1 MNKTIIVTGIPGTG
15 KTTVCNVVEKL
26 AKNAG
31 LEVNVINYGTAMVE
45 ILQKYEK
52 EMERDTM
59 RKTDINFQR
68 KLQRETAGAVLEKV
82 GRLGGIT
89 IIDTHMSIKTLEG
102 YLPGLPSHVLQL
114 LKPEMFVLVEAQPN
128 EISSRRMKDT
138 TRKRDEA
145 VEEAIKEELLF
156 SRLMA
161 GACAVLTGSPVK
173 IVINAEGKQE
183 EAATKILNALG
194 VR

>member
-15 KTTVCNVVEKL
+15 KTTVCNVVAKL
-26 AKNAG
+26 ARNAG
-31 LEVNVINYGTAMVE
+31 LEVNVINYGTVMVE
-45 ILQKYEK
+45 VLRKHEK
-52 EMERDTM
+52 AMERDTM
-59 RKTDINFQR
+59 RKTDVNFQR
-68 KLQRETAGAVLEKV
+68 KLQRESAGAVLEKI
-82 GRLGGIT
+82 RRPSGIT

-102 YLPGLPSHVLQL
+102 YLPGLPFHVLQL
-114 LKPEMFVLVEAQPN
+114 LKPEMLVVVEAPPN

-138 TRKRDEA
+138 TRKRDET

-173 IVINAEGKQE
+173 IVINGEGKQE

>member
-1 MNKTIIVTGIPGTG
+1 
-15 KTTVCNVVEKL
+15 
-26 AKNAG
+26 
-31 LEVNVINYGTAMVE
+31 MVE
-45 ILQKYEK
+45 ILQKHEK

-59 RKTDINFQR
+59 RKTDINFQC

-82 GRLGGIT
+82 GRLSGIT

>member
-45 ILQKYEK
+45 ILQKHEK

-59 RKTDINFQR
+59 RETDINFQR

-82 GRLGGIT
+82 GRLNGIT

>member
-1 MNKTIIVTGIPGTG
+1 MNRTIIVTGIPGTG

-31 LEVNVINYGTAMVE
+31 LEVNVINYGTIMVE
-45 ILQKYEK
+45 TLQKHEK

-68 KLQRETAGAVLEKV
+68 KLQRETAGAVLERV
-82 GRLGGIT
+82 GRLNGIT

>member
-1 MNKTIIVTGIPGTG
+1 VNKTIIVTGIPGTG

-45 ILQKYEK
+45 ILQKHEK

-68 KLQRETAGAVLEKV
+68 KLQRETAGAVLERV
-82 GRLGGIT
+82 GRLNGIT